1 MSAVARWSAALA
13 LSLSAMLGR
22 SAASWAGD
30 PNKDEALLTS
40 WFPGLASAMRDAP
53 PFFRDTRLL
62 LQIRS
67 YYRNNEPSS
76 DTLQSGRVKGLQ
88 IRTRA
93 ALVDLEGTPGLLP
106 DVRLILNWLPL
117 F

>member
-1 MSAVARWSAALA
+1 MS
-13 LSLSAMLGR
+13 
-22 SAASWAGD
+22 
-30 PNKDEALLTS
+30 PLTN
-40 WFPGLASAMRDAP
+40 WFPGLASAMQDAP
-53 PFFRDTRLL
+53 SSFRDTRLL

-76 DTLQSGRVKGLQ
+76 DTFQSGWVKGVQ
-88 IRTRA
+88 IKTRA

-106 DVRLILNWLPL
+106 DVRLILNWPLPL